1 MYPRD
6 IIFCVIFI
14 VPDSL

>member
-6 IIFCVIFI
+6 IRF
-14 VPDSL
+14 